1 MSFWGYPRPDGS
13 VGTRNY
19 VAVIPTVVCATAT
32 ARQVSDNVKGSVP
45 FLHHQGCALT
55 PDDLAMANRTLTNL
69 GLNPNIAAVVLI
81 SLGCD
86 PMDIDGIAEGIAR
99 GGKPVEKLVIQ
110 HVGGT
115 IATVEKGTRI
125 ARQMMS
131 DASRLTREQ
140 FDDSKLMFGSECGG
154 SDTTSGLGGNPAIG
168 AAFDILVKK
177 GGRAV
182 FSETTEFIGAEHL
195 LAKRAVTPEVGEQ
208 ITRIV
213 RRYEE
218 RFLERGVDMRGTNPT
233 KGNIEGGLTTIEEKS
248 LGAISKGG
256 SETIQ
261 EIYEYGDRPKKGGL
275 SIVDGPGFDAPSLT
289 ALAAAGSTVM
299 LFSTGRGTP
308 HVVGSG
314 TVGPDAMLDRSSPMT
329 SERMSV
335 TKSASGA
342 AIRSRPPLT
351 CERCFRTV
359 LISWMVAPPVTS
371 ARLAARKS
379 SRQMPSCGN
388 VSREEPPPEI
398 TATTRSPL
406 VAVESRARAARAPS
420 TLAWFGF
427 GWSAGKK
434 VTPGTDASDWSR

>member
-1 MSFWGYPRPDGS
+1 MSFLGYPRKDGA

-19 VAVIPTVVCATAT
+19 VAIIPTVVCATAT
-32 ARQVSDNVKGSVP
+32 ARQVSENVKGSMP

-86 PMDIDGIAEGIAR
+86 PIDIDGIAEGIAR
-99 GGKPVEKLVIQ
+99 MGKPVEKLVIQ
-110 HVGGT
+110 EVGGT
-115 IATVEKGTRI
+115 IATVERGTRI

-131 DASRLTREQ
+131 DASLVRREQ
-140 FDDSKLMFGSECGG
+140 FDDAMLMFGAECGG

-195 LAKRAVTPEVGEQ
+195 LARRAVTPEVGNQ
-208 ITRIV
+208 ITSIV

-218 RFLERGVDMRGTNPT
+218 RFLEKGVDMRGTNPT

-256 SETIQ
+256 SEIIQ

-289 ALAAAGSTVM
+289 AMAAAGATIM
-299 LFSTGRGTP
+299 FFSTGRGTP
-308 HVVGSG
+308 LGSPFVPVIKVTANGSTYEKMKDNIDFYVDLAQKDHIGDIGAELYADALQVASGKQTKAEILGQDRDNGLFVVG
-314 TVGPDAMLDRSSPMT
+314 
-329 SERMSV
+329 
-335 TKSASGA
+335 
-342 AIRSRPPLT
+342 PL
-351 CERCFRTV
+351 
-359 LISWMVAPPVTS
+359 A
-371 ARLAARKS
+371 
-379 SRQMPSCGN
+379 
-388 VSREEPPPEI
+388 
-398 TATTRSPL
+398 
-406 VAVESRARAARAPS
+406 
-420 TLAWFGF
+420 
-427 GWSAGKK
+427 
-434 VTPGTDASDWSR
+434 

>member
-32 ARQVSDNVKGSVP
+32 ARQVSENVKGAVP

-99 GGKPVEKLVIQ
+99 EGKPVEKLVIQ
-110 HVGGT
+110 QVGGT

-131 DASRLTREQ
+131 DASRLTRQQ

-195 LAKRAVTPEVGEQ
+195 LARRAVTPEVGEQ

-261 EIYEYGDRPKKGGL
+261 EIYEYGERPKKGGL

-308 HVVGSG
+308 LGAPFVPTIKVTANGATFEKMKDNIDFYVDLAKKDHIGEIGAELYAEALQVASGRQTKAETLRQDWDNGLFVVG
-314 TVGPDAMLDRSSPMT
+314 
-329 SERMSV
+329 
-335 TKSASGA
+335 
-342 AIRSRPPLT
+342 PL
-351 CERCFRTV
+351 
-359 LISWMVAPPVTS
+359 A
-371 ARLAARKS
+371 
-379 SRQMPSCGN
+379 
-388 VSREEPPPEI
+388 
-398 TATTRSPL
+398 
-406 VAVESRARAARAPS
+406 
-420 TLAWFGF
+420 
-427 GWSAGKK
+427 
-434 VTPGTDASDWSR
+434 

>member
-1 MSFWGYPRPDGS
+1 VSFWGYPRPDGS

-19 VAVIPTVVCATAT
+19 VAIIPTVVCATAT
-32 ARQVSDNVKGSVP
+32 ARQVSENVKGSVP

-55 PDDLAMANRTLTNL
+55 PDDLSMANRTLTNL

-86 PMDIDGIAEGIAR
+86 PMDIDGIGEGIAR

-110 HVGGT
+110 QEGGT

-125 ARQMMS
+125 ARKMMS
-131 DASRLTREQ
+131 DASRVTREQ
-140 FDDSKLMFGSECGG
+140 FDDSRLMFGAECGG
-154 SDTTSGLGGNPAIG
+154 SDTTSGLGSNPAIG
-168 AAFDILVKK
+168 AAFDILVRK

-195 LAKRAVTPEVGEQ
+195 LARRAVTPEVGDQ
-208 ITRIV
+208 ITGMV

-256 SETIQ
+256 TETIQ
-261 EIYEYGDRPKKGGL
+261 EIYEYGERPAKGGL

-299 LFSTGRGTP
+299 FFSTGRGTP
-308 HVVGSG
+308 LGSPFVPVIKVTANSATYQKMNDNIDFYVDLARKDHIGDIGAELYADALQVASGRQTKAEILGQDRDNGLFVVG
-314 TVGPDAMLDRSSPMT
+314 
-329 SERMSV
+329 
-335 TKSASGA
+335 
-342 AIRSRPPLT
+342 PL
-351 CERCFRTV
+351 
-359 LISWMVAPPVTS
+359 A
-371 ARLAARKS
+371 
-379 SRQMPSCGN
+379 
-388 VSREEPPPEI
+388 
-398 TATTRSPL
+398 
-406 VAVESRARAARAPS
+406 
-420 TLAWFGF
+420 
-427 GWSAGKK
+427 
-434 VTPGTDASDWSR
+434 

>member
-32 ARQVSDNVKGSVP
+32 ARQVSDNVKGTVP

-110 HVGGT
+110 EVGGT

-125 ARQMMS
+125 ARQMVS
-131 DASRLTREQ
+131 DASRVTREQ
-140 FDDSKLMFGSECGG
+140 FDDSKLMFGAECGG

-168 AAFDILVKK
+168 AAFDILVQK

-195 LAKRAVTPEVGEQ
+195 LARRAVTPEVGAQ
-208 ITRIV
+208 ITAMV

-261 EIYEYGDRPKKGGL
+261 EIYEYGERPRKGGL

-289 ALAAAGSTVM
+289 ALAAAGSNI
-299 LFSTGRGTP
+299 LFFSTGRGTP
-308 HVVGSG
+308 LGSPFVPVVKVTANGVTYQRMKDNIDFYVDLAKKDQIKEIG
-314 TVGPDAMLDRSSPMT
+314 AELYADALQ
-329 SERMSV
+329 V
-335 TKSASGA
+335 ASGRQTKA
-342 AIRSRPPLT
+342 EILGQDRDNGLFVLGPL
-351 CERCFRTV
+351 
-359 LISWMVAPPVTS
+359 A
-371 ARLAARKS
+371 
-379 SRQMPSCGN
+379 
-388 VSREEPPPEI
+388 
-398 TATTRSPL
+398 
-406 VAVESRARAARAPS
+406 
-420 TLAWFGF
+420 
-427 GWSAGKK
+427 
-434 VTPGTDASDWSR
+434 